1 MVKETIIKIH
11 LSDEDVK
18 LLNTDM
24 PEASNALKMARRD
37 IGYCGCPEERE
48 LEAEC
53 QKYRDANIY
62 DYMVLKQNIKNALR
76 SGELAE
82 LKYAY
87 EQYKK
92 IPIEVR
98 SVIHDLPSVDDI
110 ERFYKAYE
118 ALCHKANVMM
128 EIAYKERKI
137 INNE

>member
-1 MVKETIIKIH
+1 MVKETITKIH
-11 LSDEDVK
+11 LTDEDIK

-48 LEAEC
+48 LEAKC

-62 DYMVLKQNIKNALR
+62 DYMVLKQNVKEALR
-76 SGELAE
+76 SGKVSELE
-82 LKYAY
+82 YAY

-98 SVIHDLPSVDDI
+98 AVIHDLPSTDDI
-110 ERFYKAYE
+110 VRFYNSYAD
-118 ALCHKANVMM
+118 LCHKANVTRGRSR
-128 EIAYKERKI
+128 Y
-137 INNE
+137 